1 MLVGWMIVE
10 TARTS
15 VVDAALTLIT
25 VPPVLH
31 AGVSRLRAKLSIG
44 DSDDLSS

>member
-1 MLVGWMIVE
+1 MIAA

-15 VVDAALTLIT
+15 IVDAALTLIT

-31 AGVSRLRAKLSIG
+31 TGVTRLRAKL
-44 DSDDLSS
+44 DLGKPDRPTS

>member
-1 MLVGWMIVE
+1 MIAA

-15 VVDAALTLIT
+15 IVDAALTLIT

-31 AGVSRLRAKLSIG
+31 AGVTRLRARFSIG
-44 DSDDLSS
+44 DPDQPPS